1 MWVLFNNLFIS
12 AGYNKGTNRREGECT
27 MQMFHLAGFPPYY
40 TNSFLLITEAGNAVI
55 IDPSCEPVEYNR
67 ILGEHGAKLTHIL
80 LTHGHFDHVPGA
92 EELRR
97 QWGAALYLDKAD
109 AQGTQRLPISKVD
122 GEYTD
127 GGELKVDE
135 LTFRTWYTPGHTL
148 GSWCLLCGN
157 LFFTGDTLFHGSIGR
172 TDFAESDPEKM
183 KASLEKLKALP
194 LADDVQVLPGHMDA
208 STMGEEKRYNPYMR
222 GYAWN

>member
-1 MWVLFNNLFIS
+1 
-12 AGYNKGTNRREGECT
+12 

-55 IDPSCEPVEYNR
+55 IDPACEPVEYNR

-135 LTFRTWYTPGHTL
+135 LTFRTWHTPGHTL

>member
-1 MWVLFNNLFIS
+1 MVFDPADRGGDIYR
-12 AGYNKGTNRREGECT
+12 A
-27 MQMFHLAGFPPYY
+27 
-40 TNSFLLITEAGNAVI
+40 ITEKGFHIRA
-55 IDPSCEPVEYNR
+55 
-67 ILGEHGAKLTHIL
+67 IL

-92 EELRR
+92 EELRK

-135 LTFRTWYTPGHTL
+135 LTFRTWHTPGHTL

-172 TDFAESDPEKM
+172 TDFVESDPEKM

>member
-1 MWVLFNNLFIS
+1 
-12 AGYNKGTNRREGECT
+12 

-109 AQGTQRLPISKVD
+109 AQGTPAAAHLQSGRGIY
-122 GEYTD
+122 GRRRAE
-127 GGELKVDE
+127 GG
-135 LTFRTWYTPGHTL
+135 
-148 GSWCLLCGN
+148 
-157 LFFTGDTLFHGSIGR
+157 
-172 TDFAESDPEKM
+172 
-183 KASLEKLKALP
+183 
-194 LADDVQVLPGHMDA
+194 
-208 STMGEEKRYNPYMR
+208 
-222 GYAWN
+222 

>member
-1 MWVLFNNLFIS
+1 
-12 AGYNKGTNRREGECT
+12 

-92 EELRR
+92 EELRK

-135 LTFRTWYTPGHTL
+135 LTFRTWHTPGHTL
-148 GSWCLLCGN
+148 
-157 LFFTGDTLFHGSIGR
+157 GSIGR